1 MTIGTQST
9 LTSRFKNIPV
19 PVMRKIKNSPE
30 FKRPDFQEM
39 LQRDQVEIRFQGSKD
54 GQGEIVTTGKVPSK
68 YVADGFLKAALVKLG
83 LTGEHVIPH
92 DEVGRMQTPQEEFQQ
107 LFRNVWESKN

>member
-1 MTIGTQST
+1 MNIGTQST

-19 PVMRKIKNSPE
+19 PVMKKIKNSPE

-83 LTGEHVIPH
+83 LSGERVIPQ
-92 DEVGRMQTPQEEFQQ
+92 DEVGRIQTPQEEIRN
-107 LFRNVWESKN
+107 LFRQAWESDN